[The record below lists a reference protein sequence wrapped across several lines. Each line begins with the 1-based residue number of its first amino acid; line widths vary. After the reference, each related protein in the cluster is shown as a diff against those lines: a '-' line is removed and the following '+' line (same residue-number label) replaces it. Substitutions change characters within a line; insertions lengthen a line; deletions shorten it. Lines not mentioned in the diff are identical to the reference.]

1 MKKQLLF
8 AAMLMLSAAPAVSVS
23 AAQPFAAAAEE
34 GQTLATQEQYDAL
47 QNSIYK
53 LRQSIEAMLKEINEK
68 YADAEDTK
76 NSLEFNK
83 NSLDDMAAEV
93 KGKFGAETLTV
104 AEVEKYQATV
114 AEMAEGLKDAV
125 KNAEQEVYSFQVNTH
140 YQDAS
145 MHKSECLGKVPENV
159 QNYYAPS
166 FDDLDAEM
174 MQVYMP
180 VMMGGP
186 IESAE
191 KAKEMCAQFDA
202 ISAKADSLVAASK
215 KASTLLDDITATLAS
230 LDAEIAKIKKDFP
243 EYDLSAVNESAEY
256 WKNLAAEFAQAP
268 AEGADLYTEKQIAD
282 FAVEFGYFKE
292 NVSGVYA
299 QAQKDEWMAQ
309 FNAKYYPA
317 SQEMDGL
324 ISQLNTEC
332 PTVKDKYFTK
342 LDDLNVEMTQM
353 YMKLYQED
361 LTQEQFNA
369 MLARIDAILAE
380 GQKIVDE
387 AKEAEKVATGISGIT
402 VSEAVKAGKVY
413 SIDGKRVSKSAK
425 GLVLVIINGKKVI
438 LK

>member
-47 QNSIYK
+47 VKSIAEVQQNID
-53 LRQSIEAMLKEINEK
+53 AMLKEINDK
-68 YADAEDTK
+68 YPDAEDTK
-76 NSLEFNK
+76 YSLNFNK
-83 NSLDDMAAEV
+83 ESLDKIADEAKAKFETKTLTAAEV
-93 KGKFGAETLTV
+93 DSYLASVKEI
-104 AEVEKYQATV
+104 
-114 AEMAEGLKDAV
+114 AEGIKDAV
-125 KNAEQEVYSFQVNTH
+125 KNAEQEVYSFQVNTC
-140 YQDAS
+140 YQNAA
-145 MHKSECLGKVPENV
+145 MHKSECLGQVPENV
-159 QNYYAPS
+159 QNYYAPA
-166 FDDLDAEM
+166 FDELDAEM
-174 MQVYMP
+174 VQVYMP
-180 VMMGGP
+180 FMMDSH

-191 KAKEMCAQFDA
+191 QAKKMCDQFDA
-202 ISAKADSLVAASK
+202 ISKKADALLAASK

-268 AEGADLYTEKQIAD
+268 ADPTAPYTESKID
-282 FAVEFGYFKE
+282 GFVESFGYFKV
-292 NVSGVYA
+292 NISDLYA

-317 SQEMDGL
+317 SQKMDKY
-324 ISQLNTEC
+324 ISTLDSEC
-332 PTVKDKYFTK
+332 PTVKDEYLTK
-342 LDDLNVEMTQM
+342 LDDLNVEMSQM
-353 YMKLYQED
+353 FMKLYQED

-425 GLVLVIINGKKVI
+425 GLVIINGKKVI

>member
-47 QNSIYK
+47 VKSIADVQQNID
-53 LRQSIEAMLKEINEK
+53 AMLKEINDK
-68 YADAEDTK
+68 YPDAEDTK
-76 NSLEFNK
+76 YSLNFNK
-83 NSLDDMAAEV
+83 ESLDKIAEEAKAKFVAKTLTAAEV
-93 KGKFGAETLTV
+93 DSYLASVKEI
-104 AEVEKYQATV
+104 
-114 AEMAEGLKDAV
+114 AEGIKDAV

-140 YQDAS
+140 YQNAA
-145 MHKSECLGKVPENV
+145 MHKSECLGQVPENV
-159 QNYYAPS
+159 QNYYAPA
-166 FDDLDAEM
+166 FDELDADM
-174 MQVYMP
+174 VQVYMP
-180 VMMGGP
+180 FMMDSH

-191 KAKEMCAQFDA
+191 QAKKMCDQFDA
-202 ISAKADSLVAASK
+202 ISKKADALLAASK
-215 KASTLLDDITATLAS
+215 KASTLVEDITATLAS

-268 AEGADLYTEKQIAD
+268 ADPTAPYTESKID
-282 FAVEFGYFKE
+282 GFVESFGYFKV
-292 NVSGVYA
+292 NISDLYA

-353 YMKLYQED
+353 YMKLYQDE
-361 LTQEQFNA
+361 LTQEQFDA

-425 GLVLVIINGKKVI
+425 GLVIINGKKVI

>member
-47 QNSIYK
+47 VKSITEVQQNID
-53 LRQSIEAMLKEINEK
+53 AMLKEINDK
-68 YADAEDTK
+68 YPDAEDTK
-76 NSLEFNK
+76 YSLNFNK
-83 NSLDDMAAEV
+83 ESLDKIADEAKAKFDAKTLTAAEV
-93 KGKFGAETLTV
+93 EN
-104 AEVEKYQATV
+104 YQASV
-114 AEMAEGLKDAV
+114 NEIADGLKDAV
-125 KNAEQEVYSFQVNTH
+125 KNAAQEVYSFQVNTS
-140 YQDAS
+140 YQNAA
-145 MHKSECLGKVPENV
+145 MHKSECLGQVPENV
-159 QNYYAPS
+159 QNYYAPA
-166 FDDLDAEM
+166 FDELDADM

-180 VMMGGP
+180 IMMGSP
-186 IESAE
+186 VESAE
-191 KAKEMCAQFDA
+191 QAKKMCDQFEA
-202 ISAKADSLVAASK
+202 ISKKADALLAASK

-268 AEGADLYTEKQIAD
+268 ADPTAPYTESKIDD
-282 FAVEFGYFKE
+282 FVENFGYFKV
-292 NVSGVYA
+292 NISDLYA

-309 FNAKYYPA
+309 FNAKFTPA
-317 SQEMDGL
+317 SQKMDEY
-324 ISQLNTEC
+324 ISTLDSEC
-332 PTVKDKYFTK
+332 PTVKDKYFDK
-342 LDDLNVEMTQM
+342 LNDLNVEMSQM
-353 YMKLYQED
+353 FMKLYQED

-369 MLARIDAILAE
+369 MLARIDAILLEA
-380 GQKIVDE
+380 QKIVDE

-413 SIDGKRVSKSAK
+413 SIDGKRISKSAK
-425 GLVLVIINGKKVI
+425 GLVIINGKKVI

>member
-47 QNSIYK
+47 QKSISD
-53 LRQSIEAMLKEINEK
+53 LQQNIDAMLKEINEK
-68 YADAEDTK
+68 YVDAEDTK

-83 NSLDDMAAEV
+83 SSLSDMAAEV
-93 KGKFGAETLTV
+93 KEKFTAQTLTV
-104 AEVEKYQATV
+104 AEVESDQAQV

-125 KNAEQEVYSFQVNTH
+125 KNAEQEVYSVQVNTH
-140 YQDAS
+140 YQNAS
-145 MHKSECLGKVPENV
+145 MHKSECLGQVPENV
-159 QNYYAPS
+159 QNYYAPA
-166 FDDLDAEM
+166 FEELDADM

-180 VMMGGP
+180 IMMGSP

-191 KAKEMCAQFDA
+191 QAKEMCNQFDA
-202 ISAKADSLVAASK
+202 VSKKADALLAASK
-215 KASTLLDDITATLAS
+215 KASTLVDDITATLAS

-268 AEGADLYTEKQIAD
+268 ADPTAPYTESKID
-282 FAVEFGYFKE
+282 GFVENFGYFKV
-292 NVSGVYA
+292 NISDLYA

-317 SQEMDGL
+317 SQKMDEL
-324 ISQLNTEC
+324 VSTLDTQC
-332 PTVKDKYFTK
+332 PTVKDQFFTK
-342 LDDLNVEMTQM
+342 LDDLNVEMSQM
-353 YMKLYQED
+353 FMKLYQED

-369 MLARIDAILAE
+369 MLARIDAILVEA
-380 GQKIVDE
+380 QNIVNQ
-387 AKEAEKVATGISGIT
+387 ALEAEKVATGISDIT
-402 VSEAVKAGKVY
+402 VNKAAKAGNVY
-413 SIDGKRVSKSAK
+413 SLDGKRVSKSAK
-425 GLVLVIINGKKVI
+425 GLVIINGKKVV

>member
-1 MKKQLLF
+1 MKRQLLF

-47 QNSIYK
+47 VKSIADVQQNIDG
-53 LRQSIEAMLKEINEK
+53 MLKEINDK
-68 YADAEDTK
+68 YPDAEDTK
-76 NSLEFNK
+76 YSLNFNK
-83 NSLDDMAAEV
+83 ESLDKIADEAKAKFEAKTLTAAEV
-93 KGKFGAETLTV
+93 DSYLASVKEI
-104 AEVEKYQATV
+104 
-114 AEMAEGLKDAV
+114 AEGIKDAV
-125 KNAEQEVYSFQVNTH
+125 KNAEQEVYSFQVNTC
-140 YQDAS
+140 YQNAA
-145 MHKSECLGKVPENV
+145 MHKSECLGQVPENV
-159 QNYYAPS
+159 QNYYAPA
-166 FDDLDAEM
+166 FEELDADM

-180 VMMGGP
+180 FMMDSH

-191 KAKEMCAQFDA
+191 QAKKMCDQFDA
-202 ISAKADSLVAASK
+202 ISKKADALLAASK
-215 KASTLLDDITATLAS
+215 KASTLVEDITATLAS

-268 AEGADLYTEKQIAD
+268 ADPTAPYTESKID
-282 FAVEFGYFKE
+282 GFVESFGYFKV
-292 NVSGVYA
+292 NISDLYA

-317 SQEMDGL
+317 SQKMDEY
-324 ISQLNTEC
+324 ISTLDSEC
-332 PTVKDKYFTK
+332 PTVKDEYLTK
-342 LDDLNVEMTQM
+342 LDDLNVEMSQM
-353 YMKLYQED
+353 FMKLYQED

-402 VSEAVKAGKVY
+402 VCEAVKAGKVY

-425 GLVLVIINGKKVI
+425 GLVIINGKKVI

>member
-1 MKKQLLF
+1 MKRQLLF

-47 QNSIYK
+47 VKSIADVQQNIDG
-53 LRQSIEAMLKEINEK
+53 MLKEINDK
-68 YADAEDTK
+68 YPDAEDTK
-76 NSLEFNK
+76 YSLNFKKE
-83 NSLDDMAAEV
+83 SLDKIADEAKAKFEAKTLTAAEV
-93 KGKFGAETLTV
+93 DSYLASVKEI
-104 AEVEKYQATV
+104 
-114 AEMAEGLKDAV
+114 AEGIKDAV

-140 YQDAS
+140 YQNAA
-145 MHKSECLGKVPENV
+145 MHKSECLGQVPENV
-159 QNYYAPS
+159 QNYYAPA
-166 FDDLDAEM
+166 FDELDADM
-174 MQVYMP
+174 VQVYMP
-180 VMMGGP
+180 FMMDSH

-191 KAKEMCAQFDA
+191 QAKKMCDQFDA
-202 ISAKADSLVAASK
+202 ISKKADALLAASK
-215 KASTLLDDITATLAS
+215 KASTLVEDITATLAS

-268 AEGADLYTEKQIAD
+268 ADPTAPYTESKID
-282 FAVEFGYFKE
+282 GFVESFGYFKV
-292 NVSGVYA
+292 NISDLYA

-317 SQEMDGL
+317 SQKMDEY
-324 ISQLNTEC
+324 ISTLDSEC
-332 PTVKDKYFTK
+332 PTVKDEYLTK
-342 LDDLNVEMTQM
+342 LDDLNVEMSQM
-353 YMKLYQED
+353 FMKLYQED
-361 LTQEQFNA
+361 LTQKQFNA

-425 GLVLVIINGKKVI
+425 GLVIINGKKVI

>member
-34 GQTLATQEQYDAL
+34 GQTLAAQEQYDAL
-47 QNSIYK
+47 QKSISD
-53 LRQSIEAMLKEINEK
+53 LQQNIDAMLKEINEK

-76 NSLEFNK
+76 GSLEFNK
-83 NSLDDMAAEV
+83 TSLSDMAAEV
-93 KGKFGAETLTV
+93 KDKFAAGTLTA
-104 AEVEKYQATV
+104 AEVKSYQAQV

-140 YQDAS
+140 YQNAS

-202 ISAKADSLVAASK
+202 ISAKADSLVASAKLAGALVDS
-215 KASTLLDDITATLAS
+215 ITATLDS
-230 LDAEIAKIKKDFP
+230 LGAEIAKVKKDFP
-243 EYDLSAVNESAEY
+243 EYNLSMMQESSEY
-256 WKNLAAEFAQAP
+256 WKNFAAVFAQAP
-268 AEGADLYTEKQIAD
+268 AEGTAPYTEKQIAEY
-282 FAVEFGYFKE
+282 AENFGFFKQ
-292 NVSGVYA
+292 SALGVYA
-299 QAQKDEWMAQ
+299 EAQKDEWTAQ
-309 FNAKYYPA
+309 FNAKYTPA
-317 SQEMDGL
+317 SEKMNELLSTLDTQ
-324 ISQLNTEC
+324 C
-332 PTVKDKYFTK
+332 PTVGSKYFTQ
-342 LDDLNVEMTQM
+342 LDDLNAELTQM
-353 YMKLYQED
+353 YMSLYMGE
-361 LTQEQFNA
+361 LTQETFDK
-369 MLARIDAILAE
+369 MMARIDAILVEA
-380 GQKIVDE
+380 QKIVDE
-387 AKEAEKVATGISGIT
+387 AIEAEKVATGISDIT
-402 VSEAVKAGKVY
+402 VNKAAKAGNVY
-413 SIDGKRVSKSAK
+413 SLDGKRVSKSAK
-425 GLVLVIINGKKVI
+425 GLVIINGKKVV

>member
-8 AAMLMLSAAPAVSVS
+8 AAMLMLSAAPAISVS

-34 GQTLATQEQYDAL
+34 GQTLATQEQYDVL
-47 QNSIYK
+47 QKSISD
-53 LRQSIEAMLKEINEK
+53 LQQNIDAMLKEINEK

-76 NSLEFNK
+76 GSLEFNK
-83 NSLDDMAAEV
+83 TSLSDMAAEV
-93 KGKFGAETLTV
+93 KDKFTAQTLTV
-104 AEVEKYQATV
+104 AEIESYQATV
-114 AEMAEGLKDAV
+114 TEMAEGLKDAV

-140 YQDAS
+140 YQNAS

-202 ISAKADSLVAASK
+202 ISAKADSLVASAKLAGALVDS
-215 KASTLLDDITATLAS
+215 ITATLDS
-230 LDAEIAKIKKDFP
+230 LGAEIAKVKKDFP
-243 EYDLSAVNESAEY
+243 EYDLSMMQESSEY
-256 WKNLAAEFAQAP
+256 WKNFAAVFAQAP
-268 AEGADLYTEKQIAD
+268 AEGTAPYTEKQIAEY
-282 FAVEFGYFKE
+282 AENFGFFKQ
-292 NVSGVYA
+292 SALGVYA
-299 QAQKDEWMAQ
+299 EAQKDEWMAQ

-317 SQEMDGL
+317 SQKMDEL
-324 ISQLNTEC
+324 VSTLDTQC
-332 PTVKDKYFTK
+332 PTVKDQFFTK

-353 YMKLYQED
+353 FTKLYMGE
-361 LTQEQFNA
+361 LTQESFDQ
-369 MLARIDAILAE
+369 MMARIDAILLEA
-380 GQKIVDE
+380 QNIVDQ
-387 AKEAEKVATGISGIT
+387 ALEAEKVATGISDIT
-402 VSEAVKAGKVY
+402 VNKAAKAGNVY
-413 SIDGKRVSKSAK
+413 SLDGKRVSKSAK
-425 GLVLVIINGKKVI
+425 GLVIINGKKVV

>member
-47 QNSIYK
+47 VKSIADVQQNID
-53 LRQSIEAMLKEINEK
+53 AMLKEINDK
-68 YADAEDTK
+68 YPDAEDTK
-76 NSLEFNK
+76 YSLNFNK
-83 NSLDDMAAEV
+83 ESLDKIAEEAKAKFVAKTLTAAEV
-93 KGKFGAETLTV
+93 DS
-104 AEVEKYQATV
+104 YQAAV
-114 AEMAEGLKDAV
+114 ADMAEGLKDAV

-140 YQDAS
+140 YQNAA
-145 MHKSECLGKVPENV
+145 MHKSECLGQVPENV
-159 QNYYAPS
+159 QNYYAPA
-166 FDDLDAEM
+166 FDELDADM
-174 MQVYMP
+174 VQVYMP
-180 VMMGGP
+180 FMMDSH

-191 KAKEMCAQFDA
+191 QAKKMCDQFDA
-202 ISAKADSLVAASK
+202 ISKKADALLAASK
-215 KASTLLDDITATLAS
+215 KASTLLEDITATLAS

-353 YMKLYQED
+353 YMKLYQDE
-361 LTQEQFNA
+361 LTQEQFDA

-413 SIDGKRVSKSAK
+413 SINGKRISKSAK
-425 GLVLVIINGKKVI
+425 GLVIINGKKVI

>member
-8 AAMLMLSAAPAVSVS
+8 AAMLMLSAAPAISVS

-34 GQTLATQEQYDAL
+34 GQTLATEEQYNTL
-47 QNSIYK
+47 QDSIYK

-93 KGKFGAETLTV
+93 KDKFAAGTLTA
-104 AEVEKYQATV
+104 AEVESYQAQVT
-114 AEMAEGLKDAV
+114 EMAEGLKDAV
-125 KNAEQEVYSFQVNTH
+125 QSAEQEVYSFQVNTH
-140 YQDAS
+140 YQNAS

-202 ISAKADSLVAASK
+202 ISAKADSLVASAKLAGALVDS
-215 KASTLLDDITATLAS
+215 ITATLDS
-230 LDAEIAKIKKDFP
+230 LGAEIAKVKKDFP
-243 EYDLSAVNESAEY
+243 EYDLSMMQESSEY
-256 WKNLAAEFAQAP
+256 WKNFAAVFAQAP
-268 AEGADLYTEKQIAD
+268 AEGTAPYTEKQIAEY
-282 FAVEFGYFKE
+282 AENFGFFKQ
-292 NVSGVYA
+292 SALGVYA
-299 QAQKDEWMAQ
+299 EAQKDEWTAQ
-309 FNAKYYPA
+309 FNAKYTPA
-317 SQEMDGL
+317 SEKMNELLSTLDTQ
-324 ISQLNTEC
+324 C
-332 PTVKDKYFTK
+332 PTVGSKYFTQ
-342 LDDLNVEMTQM
+342 LDDLNAELTQM
-353 YMKLYQED
+353 YMSLYMGE
-361 LTQEQFNA
+361 LTQETFDK
-369 MLARIDAILAE
+369 MMARIDAILVEA
-380 GQKIVDE
+380 QKIVDE
-387 AKEAEKVATGISGIT
+387 AIEAEKVATGISDIT
-402 VSEAVKAGKVY
+402 VNKTVKAGNVY
-413 SIDGKRVSKSAK
+413 SLDGKRVSKSAK
-425 GLVLVIINGKKVI
+425 GLVIINGKKMV

>member
-1 MKKQLLF
+1 
-8 AAMLMLSAAPAVSVS
+8 MLSAAPAVSVS

-34 GQTLATQEQYDAL
+34 SQTLATEVQYNTL
-47 QNSIYK
+47 QDSIYK

-93 KGKFGAETLTV
+93 KDKFAAGTLTA
-104 AEVEKYQATV
+104 AEVESYQAQV

-125 KNAEQEVYSFQVNTH
+125 KSAEQEIYSFQVNTH
-140 YQDAS
+140 YQNAS
-145 MHKSECLGKVPENV
+145 MHKSECLGQVPENV

-191 KAKEMCAQFDA
+191 KAKEMCNQLDA
-202 ISAKADSLVAASK
+202 ISAKADTLLAASK

-268 AEGADLYTEKQIAD
+268 ADPTAPYTESKID
-282 FAVEFGYFKE
+282 GFVESFGYFKV
-292 NVSGVYA
+292 NISDLYA

-317 SQEMDGL
+317 SQKMDEY
-324 ISQLNTEC
+324 ISTLDTQC
-332 PTVKDKYFTK
+332 PTVKDQFFTK
-342 LDDLNVEMTQM
+342 LDDLNVEMSQM
-353 YMKLYQED
+353 FTKLYMGE
-361 LTQEQFNA
+361 LTQESFDE
-369 MLARIDAILAE
+369 MMARIDAILLEA
-380 GQKIVDE
+380 KHIVDQ
-387 AKEAEKVATGISGIT
+387 ALEAEKVATGISDIT
-402 VSEAVKAGKVY
+402 VNKAVKAGNVY
-413 SIDGKRVSKSAK
+413 SLDGKRVSKSAK
-425 GLVLVIINGKKVI
+425 GLVIINGKKVV

>member
-47 QNSIYK
+47 VKSIADVQQNID
-53 LRQSIEAMLKEINEK
+53 AMLKEINDK
-68 YADAEDTK
+68 YPDAEDTK
-76 NSLEFNK
+76 YSLNFNK
-83 NSLDDMAAEV
+83 ESLDKIADEAKAKFDAKTLTAAEV
-93 KGKFGAETLTV
+93 EN
-104 AEVEKYQATV
+104 YQASV
-114 AEMAEGLKDAV
+114 NEIADGLKDAV
-125 KNAEQEVYSFQVNTH
+125 KNAAQEVYSFQVNTS
-140 YQDAS
+140 YQNAA
-145 MHKSECLGKVPENV
+145 MHKSECLGQVPENV
-159 QNYYAPS
+159 QNYYAPA
-166 FDDLDAEM
+166 FDELDAGM

-180 VMMGGP
+180 IMMGSP
-186 IESAE
+186 VESAE
-191 KAKEMCAQFDA
+191 QAKKMCDQFDA
-202 ISAKADSLVAASK
+202 ISKKADALLAASK

-268 AEGADLYTEKQIAD
+268 ADPTAPYTESKID
-282 FAVEFGYFKE
+282 GFVENFGYFKA
-292 NVSGVYA
+292 NISDLYA

-317 SQEMDGL
+317 AQKMDEYL
-324 ISQLNTEC
+324 STLDSEC
-332 PTVKDKYFTK
+332 PTVKDKYFNK
-342 LDDLNVEMTQM
+342 LDDLNVELTQM

-361 LTQEQFNA
+361 LTQEQFNT
-369 MLARIDAILAE
+369 MMARIDEILREA
-380 GQKIVDE
+380 QKIIDE
-387 AKEAEKVATGISGIT
+387 AKEAEKVATGISNIS

-413 SIDGKRVSKSAK
+413 SIDGKCVSKSVK
-425 GLVLVIINGKKVI
+425 GLVIINGKKVI

>member
-8 AAMLMLSAAPAVSVS
+8 AAILMLSAAPAVSVS

-47 QNSIYK
+47 QKSISD
-53 LRQSIEAMLKEINEK
+53 LQQNIDAMLKEINEK

-76 NSLEFNK
+76 GSLEFNK
-83 NSLDDMAAEV
+83 SSLSDMAAEV
-93 KGKFGAETLTV
+93 KDKFAAGTLTA
-104 AEVEKYQATV
+104 AEVESYQAQV

-140 YQDAS
+140 YQNAS

-159 QNYYAPS
+159 QNYYAPA
-166 FDDLDAEM
+166 FEELDADM

-180 VMMGGP
+180 IMMGSP

-191 KAKEMCAQFDA
+191 QAKEMCNQFDA
-202 ISAKADSLVAASK
+202 VSKKADALLAASK
-215 KASTLLDDITATLAS
+215 KASTLVDDITATLAS

-268 AEGADLYTEKQIAD
+268 ADPTAPYTESKID
-282 FAVEFGYFKE
+282 GFVENFGYFKE
-292 NVSGVYA
+292 NISDLYA

-317 SQEMDGL
+317 SQKMDEL
-324 ISQLNTEC
+324 VSTLDTQC
-332 PTVKDKYFTK
+332 PTVKDQFFTK
-342 LDDLNVEMTQM
+342 LDDLNVEMSQM
-353 YMKLYQED
+353 FMKLYQED
-361 LTQEQFNA
+361 LTQEQFDK
-369 MLARIDAILAE
+369 MMARIDAILLEA
-380 GQKIVDE
+380 QNIVNQ
-387 AKEAEKVATGISGIT
+387 ALEAEKVATGISDIT
-402 VSEAVKAGKVY
+402 VNKAAKAGNVY
-413 SIDGKRVSKSAK
+413 SLDGKRVSKSAK
-425 GLVLVIINGKKVI
+425 GLVIINGKKVV

>member
-34 GQTLATQEQYDAL
+34 GQTLATQELYDAL
-47 QNSIYK
+47 QKSISD
-53 LRQSIEAMLKEINEK
+53 LQQNIDAMLKEINEK

-76 NSLEFNK
+76 GSLEFNK
-83 NSLDDMAAEV
+83 SSLSDMAAEV

-104 AEVEKYQATV
+104 AEVEKYQAQV

-140 YQDAS
+140 YQNAS

-191 KAKEMCAQFDA
+191 KAKEMCDKFDA
-202 ISAKADSLVAASK
+202 ISAKADALLNSAVQAGALV
-215 KASTLLDDITATLAS
+215 DDITETLAS
-230 LDAEIAKIKKDFP
+230 LDEKLAKVKADFP
-243 EYDLSAVNESAEY
+243 EYDLSMMQESAGY
-256 WKNLAAEFAQAP
+256 WKNFAAEFAQAP
-268 AEGADLYTEKQIAD
+268 AEGTAPYTEKQIAD
-282 FAVEFGYFKE
+282 YAQNFGYFKE
-292 NVSGVYA
+292 SAAGVYA
-299 QAQKDEWMAQ
+299 EAQKDEWMAQ
-309 FNAKYYPA
+309 FNAKYTPA
-317 SQEMDGL
+317 SEKMNELVSILDAQ
-324 ISQLNTEC
+324 C
-332 PTVKDKYFTK
+332 PIVGSKYFTL
-342 LDDLNVEMTQM
+342 LDDLNVELNQM
-353 YMKLYQED
+353 YMSLYMGE
-361 LTQEQFNA
+361 LTQETFDK
-369 MLARIDAILAE
+369 MMARIDAILVEA
-380 GQKIVDE
+380 QKIVDE
-387 AKEAEKVATGISGIT
+387 AIEAEKVATGISDIT
-402 VSEAVKAGKVY
+402 VNKTVKAGNVY
-413 SIDGKRVSKSAK
+413 SLDGKRVSKSAK
-425 GLVLVIINGKKVI
+425 GLVIINGKKVV

>member
-47 QNSIYK
+47 QKSISD
-53 LRQSIEAMLKEINEK
+53 LQQNIDAMLKDINEK

-76 NSLEFNK
+76 GSLEFNK

-202 ISAKADSLVAASK
+202 ISAKADSLLASAK
-215 KASTLLDDITATLAS
+215 LAGTLVDSITATLDS
-230 LDAEIAKIKKDFP
+230 LGAEIAKVKKDFP
-243 EYDLSAVNESAEY
+243 EYDLSMIQESAEY
-256 WKNLAAEFAQAP
+256 WKKFAAEFTQAP
-268 AEGADLYTEKQIAD
+268 AEGAAPYTEKQIAGY
-282 FAVEFGYFKE
+282 VENFGYFKD
-292 NVSGVYA
+292 SALGVYA
-299 QAQKDEWMAQ
+299 EAQKDEWMAQ

-317 SQEMDGL
+317 SQEMDKL
-324 ISQLNTEC
+324 LSTLDAQC
-332 PTVKDKYFTK
+332 PTVGSKYFTQ
-342 LDDLNVEMTQM
+342 LDDLNVELTQM
-353 YMKLYQED
+353 YMVLYQGE
-361 LTQEQFNA
+361 LTQETFDT
-369 MLARIDAILAE
+369 MMARIDAILAE
-380 GQKIVDE
+380 AQKIVDE
-387 AKEAEKVATGISGIT
+387 AKEAEKVATGISDIT
-402 VSEAVKAGKVY
+402 VNKAAKAGNVY
-413 SIDGKRVSKSAK
+413 SLDGKRVSKSAK
-425 GLVLVIINGKKVI
+425 GLVIINGKKVV

>member
-8 AAMLMLSAAPAVSVS
+8 AAMLMLSAAPAISVS

-47 QNSIYK
+47 QKSISD
-53 LRQSIEAMLKEINEK
+53 LQQNIDAMLKEINEK

-76 NSLEFNK
+76 GSLEFNK
-83 NSLDDMAAEV
+83 SSLSDMAAEV
-93 KGKFGAETLTV
+93 KDKFTAQTLTV
-104 AEVEKYQATV
+104 AEIESYQATV
-114 AEMAEGLKDAV
+114 TEMAEGLKDAV

-140 YQDAS
+140 YQNAS

-166 FDDLDAEM
+166 FGDLDAEM

-202 ISAKADSLVAASK
+202 ISAKADSLVASAKLAGALVDS
-215 KASTLLDDITATLAS
+215 ITATLDS
-230 LDAEIAKIKKDFP
+230 LGAEIAKVKKDFP
-243 EYDLSAVNESAEY
+243 EYDLSMMQESSEY
-256 WKNLAAEFAQAP
+256 WKNFAAVFAQAP
-268 AEGADLYTEKQIAD
+268 AEGTAPYTEKQIAEY
-282 FAVEFGYFKE
+282 AENFGFFKQ
-292 NVSGVYA
+292 SALGVYA
-299 QAQKDEWMAQ
+299 EAQKDEWTAQ

-317 SQEMDGL
+317 SQKMDEL
-324 ISQLNTEC
+324 VSTLDTQC
-332 PTVKDKYFTK
+332 PTVKDQFFTK

-353 YMKLYQED
+353 FTKLYMGE
-361 LTQEQFNA
+361 LTQESFDQ
-369 MLARIDAILAE
+369 MMARIDAILLEA
-380 GQKIVDE
+380 QNIVDQ
-387 AKEAEKVATGISGIT
+387 AIEAEKVATGISDIT
-402 VSEAVKAGKVY
+402 VNKTVKAGNVY
-413 SIDGKRVSKSAK
+413 SLDGKRVSKSAK
-425 GLVLVIINGKKVI
+425 GLVIINGKKVV

>member
-8 AAMLMLSAAPAVSVS
+8 AAILMLSAAPAVSVS

-34 GQTLATQEQYDAL
+34 GQTLATEEQYDAL
-47 QNSIYK
+47 QKSISD
-53 LRQSIEAMLKEINEK
+53 LQQNIDAMLKEINEK

-83 NSLDDMAAEV
+83 SSLSDMAAEV
-93 KGKFGAETLTV
+93 KDKFAAGTLTV
-104 AEVEKYQATV
+104 AEVESYQATV

-140 YQDAS
+140 YQNAS
-145 MHKSECLGKVPENV
+145 MHKSECLGQVPENV
-159 QNYYAPS
+159 QNYYAPA
-166 FDDLDAEM
+166 FEELDADM

-180 VMMGGP
+180 IMMGSP

-191 KAKEMCAQFDA
+191 QAKEMCDQFDA
-202 ISAKADSLVAASK
+202 VSKKADALLAASK
-215 KASTLLDDITATLAS
+215 KASTLVDDITATLAS

-268 AEGADLYTEKQIAD
+268 ADPTAPYTESKID
-282 FAVEFGYFKE
+282 GFVESFGYFKV
-292 NVSGVYA
+292 NISDLYA

-317 SQEMDGL
+317 SQKMDEL
-324 ISQLNTEC
+324 VSTLDTQC
-332 PTVKDKYFTK
+332 PTVKDQFFTK
-342 LDDLNVEMTQM
+342 LDDLNVEMSQM
-353 YMKLYQED
+353 FMKLYQED

-369 MLARIDAILAE
+369 MLARIDAILVEA
-380 GQKIVDE
+380 QKIVDE
-387 AKEAEKVATGISGIT
+387 AIEAEKVATGISDIT
-402 VSEAVKAGKVY
+402 VNKAVKAGNVY
-413 SIDGKRVSKSAK
+413 SLDGKRVSKSAK
-425 GLVLVIINGKKVI
+425 GLVIINGKKVV

>member
-47 QNSIYK
+47 QNSISD
-53 LRQSIEAMLKEINEK
+53 LQQNIDAMLKEINEK

-76 NSLEFNK
+76 GSLEFNK
-83 NSLDDMAAEV
+83 TSLSDMAAEV
-93 KGKFGAETLTV
+93 KDKFTAQTLTV
-104 AEVEKYQATV
+104 AEVESYQAQV

-140 YQDAS
+140 YQNAS

-166 FDDLDAEM
+166 FDDLDADM

-202 ISAKADSLVAASK
+202 ISAKADSLLASAK
-215 KASTLLDDITATLAS
+215 LAGTLVDSITATLDS
-230 LDAEIAKIKKDFP
+230 LGAEIAKVKKNFP
-243 EYDLSAVNESAEY
+243 EYDLSMIQESAEY
-256 WKNLAAEFAQAP
+256 WKKFAAEFTQAP
-268 AEGADLYTEKQIAD
+268 AEGAAPYTEKQIAGY
-282 FAVEFGYFKE
+282 VENFGYFKD
-292 NVSGVYA
+292 SALGVYA
-299 QAQKDEWMAQ
+299 EAQKYEWMAQ

-317 SQEMDGL
+317 SQEMDKL
-324 ISQLNTEC
+324 LSTLDAQC
-332 PTVKDKYFTK
+332 PTVGSKYFTQ
-342 LDDLNVEMTQM
+342 LDDLNVELTQM
-353 YMKLYQED
+353 YMVLYQGE
-361 LTQEQFNA
+361 LTQESFDE
-369 MLARIDAILAE
+369 MMARIDAILREA
-380 GQKIVDE
+380 QNIVDQ
-387 AKEAEKVATGISGIT
+387 ALEAEKVATGISDIT
-402 VSEAVKAGKVY
+402 VNKAAKAGNVY
-413 SIDGKRVSKSAK
+413 SLDGKRVSKSAK
-425 GLVLVIINGKKVI
+425 GLVIINGKKVV

>member
-47 QNSIYK
+47 QKSISD
-53 LRQSIEAMLKEINEK
+53 LQQNIDAMLKEINEK

-76 NSLEFNK
+76 GSLEFNK
-83 NSLDDMAAEV
+83 TSLSDMAAEV
-93 KGKFGAETLTV
+93 KDKFTAQTLTV
-104 AEVEKYQATV
+104 AEVESYQAQV

-140 YQDAS
+140 YQNAS

-166 FDDLDAEM
+166 FDDLDADM

-202 ISAKADSLVAASK
+202 ISAKADSLLASAK
-215 KASTLLDDITATLAS
+215 LAGTLVDSITATLDS
-230 LDAEIAKIKKDFP
+230 LGAEIAKVKKNFP
-243 EYDLSAVNESAEY
+243 EYDLSMIQESAEY
-256 WKNLAAEFAQAP
+256 WKKFAAEFTQAP
-268 AEGADLYTEKQIAD
+268 AEGAAPYTEKQIAGY
-282 FAVEFGYFKE
+282 VENFGYFKD
-292 NVSGVYA
+292 SALGVYA
-299 QAQKDEWMAQ
+299 EAQKDEWTAQ
-309 FNAKYYPA
+309 FNAKYTPA
-317 SQEMDGL
+317 SEKMNELLSTLDTQ
-324 ISQLNTEC
+324 C
-332 PTVKDKYFTK
+332 PTVGSKYFTQ
-342 LDDLNVEMTQM
+342 LDDLNAELTQM
-353 YMKLYQED
+353 YMSLYMGE
-361 LTQEQFNA
+361 LTQETFDK
-369 MLARIDAILAE
+369 MMARIDAILVEA
-380 GQKIVDE
+380 QKIVDE
-387 AKEAEKVATGISGIT
+387 AIEAEKVATGISDIT
-402 VSEAVKAGKVY
+402 VNKTVKAGNVY
-413 SIDGKRVSKSAK
+413 SLDGKRVSKSAK
-425 GLVLVIINGKKVI
+425 GLVIINGKKVV